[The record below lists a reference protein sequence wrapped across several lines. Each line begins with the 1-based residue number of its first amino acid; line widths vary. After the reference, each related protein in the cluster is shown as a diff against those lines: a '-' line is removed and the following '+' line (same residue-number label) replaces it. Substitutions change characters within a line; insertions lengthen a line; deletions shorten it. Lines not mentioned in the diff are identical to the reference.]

1 MGFLFVELLVMGF
14 LSIVLTVVGLFF
26 GNIILFESIAI
37 GLGAGF
43 VSHGLFHVHP
53 ALAIVIGLVTFLV
66 LFFLQNTTVGFWIIG
81 GLMSLLWGFVFSMM
95 AYDYFNK
102 DMTWTYV
109 VLALGT
115 IIMMGLHWHAKEA

>member
-14 LSIVLTVVGLFF
+14 LSVILTVIGLFF

-37 GLGAGF
+37 GWGVGF
-43 VSHGLFHVHP
+43 ISYRFFHIHP
-53 ALAIVIGLVTFLV
+53 ALAIVIGLATFLV
-66 LFFLQNTTVGFWIIG
+66 LFILQNTTIGFWIIG
-81 GLMSLLWGFVFSMM
+81 GSMSLLWGFIFSMM

-115 IIMMGLHWHAKEA
+115 IIMMGLHWHAKEV